1 MEILNGYLAEL
12 RTIRATGAN
21 TPETSFYPPLDRLF
35 KVCGEDLKP
44 RITCVLPLSSIGAGL
59 PDGGFFSVAKS
70 QRDQKPTPGQS
81 PERGVLEAKPFK
93 TNLDELA
100 ASDQVFKYLQQY
112 NQVLIT
118 NFRQFRLLML
128 QDGAVRVVER
138 YSLAPSEAAFWALTP
153 TQLKVHENLFPDFLR
168 RCLLRPAPLTDPK
181 SLAWFL
187 ASYAREA
194 RPRAEE

>member
-1 MEILNGYLAEL
+1 MEILKGYLAEL
-12 RTIRATGAN
+12 QTIRATGAN

-70 QRDQKPTPGQS
+70 QRDQQPTPGQS

-100 ASDQVFKYLQQY
+100 ASDQVFKYLRQY

-118 NFRQFRLLML
+118 NFR
-128 QDGAVRVVER
+128 
-138 YSLAPSEAAFWALTP
+138 
-153 TQLKVHENLFPDFLR
+153 
-168 RCLLRPAPLTDPK
+168 
-181 SLAWFL
+181 
-187 ASYAREA
+187 
-194 RPRAEE
+194 